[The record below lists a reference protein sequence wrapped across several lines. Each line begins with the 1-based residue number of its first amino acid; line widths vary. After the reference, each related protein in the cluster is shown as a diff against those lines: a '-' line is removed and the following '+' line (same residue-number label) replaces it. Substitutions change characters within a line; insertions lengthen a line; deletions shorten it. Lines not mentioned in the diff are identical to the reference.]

1 MKKNIL
7 LKKVQLISKGHPDNE
22 KVLDILIENGIIKEI
37 GKNIQNPNG
46 VEVFQEKGAHVSI
59 GWMDIGVQIGEP
71 GFEQRED
78 LESITRAALKG
89 GYTAIAAYP
98 NTNPVVQSKTSVNF
112 IKAFSKNNPV
122 NIYTI
127 GALTKNCNGVE
138 MTEMFDMHNEGALA
152 FSDGN
157 NSIQSADVMLRSLE
171 YVKAFD
177 GLVMNAPM
185 DYTLSKHGMMHEGET
200 SMKMGVQGISD
211 IAEEIIIER
220 DLNLLKYSESRLHI
234 SNITTE
240 KGVKLIKK
248 AKKEGLNVSTSVC
261 VMNLAFMDSE
271 LSSFDP
277 MFKVLPPLRGKYDMK
292 AMRKGVQEK
301 YIDIITSNHVPIEE
315 EYKKL
320 EFSYA
325 KFGAIGLE
333 TCFALV
339 NNSLRKMVHITQI
352 VEAIAVNP
360 RNLLGI
366 PIPKI
371 EVGAVAN
378 LTLFNPTLRWKV
390 TESDFESKSRNSPL
404 IGMELVGKV
413 LGVVV

>member
-71 GFEQRED
+71 GFEHRED

-360 RNLLGI
+360 RNLLGLPVPEI
-366 PIPKI
+366 K
-371 EVGAVAN
+371 VGAVAN

-404 IGMELVGKV
+404 IGKELVGKV
-413 LGVVV
+413 LRVVV